1 MSATNSFSNNQF
13 ASKLTVLFCIVSG
26 LSSVLRAQETNVN
39 SEPAAQA
46 ASNATPLLQIK
57 AGEVKANV
65 SPVLYG
71 LMTEEINFSYEGGL
85 YGELIRNR
93 TFKANAIQQP
103 IASTNYNPAIYY
115 PVKIAVT
122 NSPKYWSAINA
133 SITLDTNNP
142 LNEMLNVSCK
152 VDVQNASKNS
162 PAGIANA
169 GYWGIPVRPNTT

>member
-1 MSATNSFSNNQF
+1 MKNLLLAFLF
-13 ASKLTVLFCIVSG
+13 A
-26 LSSVLRAQETNVN
+26 A
-39 SEPAAQA
+39 
-46 ASNATPLLQIK
+46 
-57 AGEVKANV
+57 ANV
-65 SPVLYG
+65 STAQITNSNSDTNAMEAAPMETNATSTVPTLQINAAQMTGKVSPMLYG
-71 LMTEEINFSYEGGL
+71 LMTEEINYSYEGGL

-93 TFKANAIQQP
+93 TFKADAIQQP

-162 PAGIANA
+162 PAGIANG